1 MISENIKRLRE
12 KFQYSQCDLGRL
24 LGVSKQA
31 VSMYER
37 GEREPNIAIILKLC
51 EVFNTSPNVLFGFAD
66 QPREDGKDT
75 ELLKSL
81 NELPDNEK
89 ELIIDLIESR
99 IKKAG
104 L

>member
-12 KFQYSQCDLGRL
+12 KFQYSQYDLGRL

-75 ELLKSL
+75 ELLRSL